1 MHREKLANNVKRMY
15 GTSFPYILLFKHR
28 IAGGG
33 GGGFNKRRSP
43 DIVIIKRR

>member
-28 IAGGG
+28 IVG